1 MTVKQPRDEWGFLP
15 DDDRLGERVGLS
27 PEAMTVHLVEDPL
40 DLLPAADPGRAEV
53 ALVDEGADA
62 DEAPVVAFDDEQ
74 PEGAAS
80 WADADDDV
88 EPDLEELLESQH
100 YAFAPEDG

>member
-1 MTVKQPRDEWGFLP
+1 MTPKQPRDEWGFLP

-40 DLLPAADPGRAEV
+40 EMLPAEDPGRAEV
-53 ALVDEGADA
+53 ATVDEAD

-74 PEGAAS
+74 PEGATRWS
-80 WADADDDV
+80 DGDDDV
-88 EPDLEELLESQH
+88 EPDLEEMLESQH
-100 YAFAPEDG
+100 YAFAPEEG